1 MTTISIDNKGI
12 QFDSPYTH
20 VEVAQTFR
28 QMVEAGNIEGNF
40 ANSLYKGAKR
50 KGSYS
55 TNQIAWVH
63 VLVAQAEGRPTK
75 PSTTPAG
82 YIIDCK
88 YHRIHEHLQECR
100 TNRSNG
106 GKGLLN
112 PIIRLEVD
120 GQTVVLKLAGSRSK
134 NSGKVS
140 VASDHRYGEGDFY
153 GWIDTDGSFN
163 ARQGTPKQV
172 IEILN
177 SLADDPIA
185 AIAAIGKES
194 GRCCYC
200 YAELTTVQS
209 KIAGCGKKC
218 ADNYRIPYPTA
229 AQTRQ
234 ALETNPGLLDGASD
248 SSRWI

>member
-1 MTTISIDNKGI
+1 MPAITIDNKGI

-20 VEVAQTFR
+20 IEAAQTFR
-28 QMVEAGNIEGNF
+28 RMVEAGNISGDF
-40 ANSLYKGAKR
+40 ATSLYRGAKR
-50 KGSYS
+50 HGSY
-55 TNQIAWVH
+55 TPGQIVWVH

-75 PSTTPAG
+75 PNRQPAG

-88 YHRIHEHLQECR
+88 YHNIHKHLQECR
-100 TNRSNG
+100 SSRQSG

-112 PIIRLEVD
+112 PMVRLEVG
-120 GQTVVLKLAGSRSK
+120 GQTVVLKLAGSRSR

-140 VASDHRYGEGDFY
+140 VASDHRFGEGDFY
-153 GWIDTDGSFN
+153 GWIDADGSFN
-163 ARQGTPKQV
+163 ARQGTPQQV
-172 IEILN
+172 VDILN
-177 SLADDPIA
+177 SLADDPVA

-218 ADNYRIPYPTA
+218 ADNYSVPYPSA
-229 AQTRQ
+229 ADTRQ

-248 SSRWI
+248 ASRWT